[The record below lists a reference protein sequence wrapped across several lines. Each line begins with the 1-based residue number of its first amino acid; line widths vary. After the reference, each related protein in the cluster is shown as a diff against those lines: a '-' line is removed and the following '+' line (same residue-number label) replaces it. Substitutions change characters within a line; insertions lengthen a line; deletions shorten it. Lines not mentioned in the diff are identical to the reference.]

1 MKKFLLLSA
10 IMAVA
15 ISSQAQGTFNKGE
28 RKIDLTV
35 GIGMVDYAYKPL
47 ATFDQHFGMEWG
59 IARIADKVTIGVGFA
74 VNNTYGGK
82 YQGLVI
88 GQYDYK
94 YYRTTTGSMYSFIT
108 NKWSSI
114 NDQQQITR
122 KGEGSA
128 DADIAREDV
137 NALVTVSF
145 HFTPI
150 PKLDTYLK
158 VGCGVGC
165 MTYIIGNYRNE
176 QGFKSENV
184 NNHMEDKYTDITTR
198 YYYND
203 LDHTQW
209 SSFDPKV
216 VPAIATYVG
225 ATYYLT
231 NQWGIEAQF
240 GLISANLNDDYPN
253 SYSMFAIGATYKF

>member
-1 MKKFLLLSA
+1 
-10 IMAVA
+10 
-15 ISSQAQGTFNKGE
+15 
-28 RKIDLTV
+28 
-35 GIGMVDYAYKPL
+35 
-47 ATFDQHFGMEWG
+47 
-59 IARIADKVTIGVGFA
+59 
-74 VNNTYGGK
+74 
-82 YQGLVI
+82 
-88 GQYDYK
+88 
-94 YYRTTTGSMYSFIT
+94 
-108 NKWSSI
+108 
-114 NDQQQITR
+114 
-122 KGEGSA
+122 
-128 DADIAREDV
+128 
-137 NALVTVSF
+137 
-145 HFTPI
+145 
-150 PKLDTYLK
+150 
-158 VGCGVGC
+158 